1 VENAYKIL
9 FGKSEVTGP
18 RWGCNTEMDVGE
30 SADCMHVVYGK
41 DWDRWQVIV
50 DTLKV
55 IRIA

>member
-1 VENAYKIL
+1 VGGKRDVENAYKIL

-18 RWGCNTEMDVGE
+18 RWGCNTEMDV
-30 SADCMHVVYGK
+30 VYGK

-50 DTLKV
+50 DTQKV